1 LKRPHNGSNRHRSAS
16 LSEDFDHDHADAP
29 PGSARAGCRFIG
41 QAGYGTAAAKAH
53 LATIKRFCICAF
65 TVLAAGGV
73 LAAIVALKATIYL
86 SRLNY

>member
-1 LKRPHNGSNRHRSAS
+1 MTMVMHTRGPLDRA
-16 LSEDFDHDHADAP
+16 ADSS
-29 PGSARAGCRFIG
+29 GRLDTV
-41 QAGYGTAAAKAH
+41 GTAAAKAH

-73 LAAIVALKATIYL
+73 FAAIIALKATIYL